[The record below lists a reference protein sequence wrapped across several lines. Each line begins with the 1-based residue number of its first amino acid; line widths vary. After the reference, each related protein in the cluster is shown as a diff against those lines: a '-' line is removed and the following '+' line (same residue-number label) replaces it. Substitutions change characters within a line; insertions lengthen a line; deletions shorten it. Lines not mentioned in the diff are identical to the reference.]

1 MNWNLMI
8 IMSENNKGGN
18 NGNLANGYLLF
29 ASTKL
34 KGSSEKT
41 NAASSALIKAAN
53 QLVVSSKTLMAG
65 FNSGFKQLHA
75 ALTLQTKLQVSR
87 FDAMIGA
94 STEAST
100 VALKSHKVETIA
112 ATNRLI
118 HFSKALHD
126 SIGVLTHTAHG
137 VKAVKDNYAH
147 SRKDLIKSRD
157 WEYNTANKIAKN
169 TAGTGKLGLR
179 TASTK
184 KLLNIKK
191 FKPYTAPAFQDQA
204 AVGQVSQT
212 KDTPTGFWGKTKQAW
227 TGLRKEHGRFTSST
241 KLATKGMKKGAKG
254 LAIGGLKML
263 ALGAAMKVL
272 NLLTAPFKSFLD
284 DLTKT
289 FGSTNRVAGAL
300 GRTLGT
306 GFQPMVNDINQFLI
320 TEFLPVMQR
329 WANKIKIA
337 YYAWKAF
344 WKWLKDLNWD
354 AVLNKI
360 SGGFLGVG
368 GMLNT
373 ALSTALNGQSW
384 SFGSVPSAIQGLL
397 TTDFSTQIWDIPSI
411 PSLVL
416 TKIKSHFTNFAWT
429 GFNFVPTLM
438 TNLVTSIASQDFTD
452 MSKAFITGLTSGFRT
467 NTPTLTKVQMANII
481 LQQII

>member
-1 MNWNLMI
+1 
-8 IMSENNKGGN
+8 MSEQ
-18 NGNLANGYLLF
+18 NL
-29 ASTKL
+29 
-34 KGSSEKT
+34 GSSTRSRNASNLLIIAASQLSNASKNLKSGST
-41 NAASSALIKAAN
+41 NAMKSFDNGIK
-53 QLVVSSKTLMAG
+53 QLKTSMDTVVQSGLKQFRFQLKKTTEDQYRAFCLLQNSVTNSSKNLVLFSDALFKAMG
-65 FNSGFKQLHA
+65 VLSGSEH
-75 ALTLQTKLQVSR
+75 
-87 FDAMIGA
+87 
-94 STEAST
+94 
-100 VALKSHKVETIA
+100 
-112 ATNRLI
+112 RLI
-118 HFSKALHD
+118 AIDKQRQKLRKGIIANRNTERMNNSKAYGSVIIKQKRGNCNYVD
-126 SIGVLTHTAHG
+126 RPYEPYKPPKSLTTQTG
-137 VKAVKDNYAH
+137 
-147 SRKDLIKSRD
+147 
-157 WEYNTANKIAKN
+157 IAK
-169 TAGTGKLGLR
+169 
-179 TASTK
+179 
-184 KLLNIKK
+184 
-191 FKPYTAPAFQDQA
+191 
-204 AVGQVSQT
+204 

-241 KLATKGMKKGAKG
+241 KLASKGMKKGAKG

-284 DLTKT
+284 GLTKT

-373 ALSTALNGQSW
+373 ALSTALSGQSW

-416 TKIKSHFTNFAWT
+416 TKIKSHFTNFSWT

-438 TNLVTSIASQDFTD
+438 TNLVTSIREQDF
-452 MSKAFITGLTSGFRT
+452 SKMAKTFINGLTSNFDT
-467 NTPTLTKVQMANII
+467 NITPLSKTEIAGVL